1 MMSSGALRSPDA
13 PVAQLTTPGSVDSST
28 GATHLRHG

>member
-1 MMSSGALRSPDA
+1 MMSSGALRSPDT
-13 PVAQLTTPGSVDSST
+13 PVAQLTTGSVDSST